1 MVREYYDL
9 TTHTYFIR
17 QLVSRRDNEKLIFHV
32 YWENLIY
39 FSVCMLL
46 HSKFL
51 ENEYFFDNEHIC

>member
-51 ENEYFFDNEHIC
+51 ENE